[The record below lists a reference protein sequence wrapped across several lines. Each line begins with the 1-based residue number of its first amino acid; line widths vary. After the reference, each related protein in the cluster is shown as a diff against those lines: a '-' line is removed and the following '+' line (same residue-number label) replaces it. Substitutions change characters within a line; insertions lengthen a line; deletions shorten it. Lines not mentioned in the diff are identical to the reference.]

1 MFYKKSGMPE
11 QGEIVVCTVTKIL
24 YHSVFAKLDEYKN
37 RDGMI
42 HISEISPGRI
52 RNIRDYVKEGKK
64 IVCKV
69 LNVNLDKGQ
78 IDLSIRR
85 VNTMQ
90 KINKSNDYKQE
101 QKAEK
106 LLDYIGKQLKKD
118 LKTMY
123 EEAGYKLI
131 ENYGSL
137 YDAFQSFVLDDEE
150 IQGLKLEKEL
160 EKLLLKI
167 VQEKIKAP
175 EVEIKG
181 TLKLSSEAAN
191 GVEIIKNILIKAQ
204 KGDIKINYIGAP
216 KYKISVKA
224 SDYKT
229 AEGII
234 KNAQEEVVN
243 SLIKAGG
250 SAEFIKSK

>member
-24 YHSVFAKLDEYKN
+24 YHSVFAKLDNYKH
-37 RDGMI
+37 REGMI

-69 LNVNLDKGQ
+69 LNIKHDKNQ

-85 VNTMQ
+85 INTMQ
-90 KINKSNDYKQE
+90 RIRKLNEQKQE

-106 LLDYIGKQLKKD
+106 LLEYIGKQLKKD
-118 LKTMY
+118 LKTIY
-123 EEAGYKLI
+123 DEVGFKLI
-131 ENYGSL
+131 ETYGGI
-137 YDAFQSFVLDDEE
+137 YDAFQRFVLDEE
-150 IQGLKLEKEL
+150 SIKELKFEKET
-160 EKLLLKI
+160 EKLILEIIKD
-167 VQEKIKAP
+167 KIKAP

-181 TLKLSSEAAN
+181 ILKLISEKPN
-191 GVEIIKNILIKAQ
+191 GIEIIKEILIDAQ
-204 KGDIKINYIGAP
+204 KGEIKINYVSSP
-216 KYKISVKA
+216 KYSISVKA

-229 AEGII
+229 AEGIL
-234 KNAQEEVVN
+234 KNDQEE
-243 SLIKAGG
+243 IIEKIEKAEGHG
-250 SAEFIKSK
+250 EFERK